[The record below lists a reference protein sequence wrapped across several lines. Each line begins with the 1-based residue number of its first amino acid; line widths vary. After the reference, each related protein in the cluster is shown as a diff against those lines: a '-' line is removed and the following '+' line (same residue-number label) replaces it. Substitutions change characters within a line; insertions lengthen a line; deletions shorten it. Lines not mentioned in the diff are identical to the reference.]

1 MTDLR
6 SELDRQRGTERAQA
20 IRALLAQPLLT
31 RAADPDDF
39 FLVARH
45 AAELVPWFAE
55 HTGWRLSVEARQG
68 YARLAKV
75 SARPDG
81 TRPARRPRGNQ
92 DPFDRRRY
100 TLFCV
105 LAAELLTGQVTTIG
119 ILAGRLT
126 QATAVERAMPTF
138 DSTSREDR
146 RAYVDALMMMERFGV
161 LTATDGSTDAYLEQ
175 ADAKVLYRVDATRL
189 ARLLAAPQ
197 SPARLP
203 GPDIAALVAED
214 RADDEAQRP
223 RHSVIRRLLDDPV
236 IYFDELDEA
245 ERAYATG
252 APGRR
257 AIRATIEEAG
267 LQLEERAEGML
278 AIDPD
283 AVATDERFPAENSV
297 PGQTALLL
305 LDSVLAVHP
314 DPVPEDLLA
323 EQITERFAELPAWA
337 RTYRSDGGARR
348 LLTEALAVLERFGL
362 VSRTDDMITA
372 RPAAAR
378 YAAVAPARS
387 ARTPRPRRAR

>member
-20 IRALLAQPLLT
+20 IRALLARPLLT
-31 RAADPDDF
+31 RAADPEDF

-45 AAELVPWFAE
+45 AAELVPWFDE

-81 TRPARRPRGNQ
+81 TRPARRLRGNR

-100 TLFCV
+100 ALFCV

-126 QATAVERAMPTF
+126 QATVVEPAIPTF
-138 DSTSREDR
+138 DSASREDR
-146 RAYVDALMMMERFGV
+146 RAYVDALLLLERFGV
-161 LTATDGSTDAYLEQ
+161 LTATDGSTDAYLEHT
-175 ADAKVLYRVDATRL
+175 DAKVLYRVDATRL

-197 SPARLP
+197 SPSRLP
-203 GPDIAALVAED
+203 GPDLSALVRED
-214 RADDEAQRP
+214 RADDDPDRL
-223 RHSVIRRLLDDPV
+223 RHSLVRRLLDDPV
-236 IYFDELDEA
+236 VYFDELPEA

-252 APGRR
+252 VPGRR
-257 AIRATIEEAG
+257 AIRAAIEEAG
-267 LQLEERAEGML
+267 LQLEERAEGLL

-305 LDSVLAVHP
+305 LDSILAAHP
-314 DPVPEDLLA
+314 EPVPRAALA
-323 EQITERFAELPAWA
+323 EQIAARFAELPAWA
-337 RTYRSDGGARR
+337 RTYRSDGGPQR
-348 LLTEALAVLERFGL
+348 LLTEALGVLERFKL
-362 VSRTDDMITA
+362 IFNDEVIRA

-378 YAAVAPARS
+378 YAAPTTS
-387 ARTPRPRRAR
+387 AKTPRPRRAR

>member
-20 IRALLAQPLLT
+20 IRALLAKPLLT

-45 AAELVPWFAE
+45 AAELVPWFDA
-55 HTGWRLSVEARQG
+55 HTGWRLSIEARQG

-81 TRPARRPRGNQ
+81 TRPARRLRGNR

-100 TLFCV
+100 ALFCM
-105 LAAELLTGQVTTIG
+105 LAAELLPGHVTTIG
-119 ILAGRLT
+119 ILAGLLA
-126 QATAVERAMPTF
+126 QATAVEPAIPTF
-138 DSTSREDR
+138 DSASREDR
-146 RAYVDALMMMERFGV
+146 RAYVDALMLLERFGV
-161 LTATDGSTDAYLEQ
+161 LTATDGSTDAYLER

-197 SPARLP
+197 SPSRMA
-203 GPDIAALVAED
+203 GPDVPALVDEPQYEGTED
-214 RADDEAQRP
+214 GLRFAI
-223 RHSVIRRLLDDPV
+223 VRRLLDDPV
-236 IYFDELDEA
+236 VYFDELSEA

-252 APGRR
+252 PAGRQT
-257 AIRATIEEAG
+257 IRAAVAEAG
-267 LQLEERAEGML
+267 LQLEERAEGLL

-297 PGQTALLL
+297 PAQTALLL
-305 LDSVLAVHP
+305 LDTILAAHPAPASPDVLA
-314 DPVPEDLLA
+314 A
-323 EQITERFAELPAWA
+323 QIAARFTEMPAWA
-337 RTYRSDGGARR
+337 RTYRSDGGAQR
-348 LLTEALAVLERFGL
+348 LLAEALAVLERFKLIVRAEDGL
-362 VSRTDDMITA
+362 HA

-378 YAAVAPARS
+378 YADAPA
-387 ARTPRPRRAR
+387 AGAKTPRPRRAR

>member
-1 MTDLR
+1 VTDLR

-20 IRALLAQPLLT
+20 IRALLAKPLLT

-45 AAELVPWFAE
+45 AAELVPWFGT
-55 HTGWRLSVEARQG
+55 HTGWRLSIEARQG

-81 TRPARRPRGNQ
+81 TRPARRLRGNR

-100 TLFCV
+100 ALFCM
-105 LAAELLTGQVTTIG
+105 LAAELLPGHVTTIG
-119 ILAGRLT
+119 ILAGLLT
-126 QATAVERAMPTF
+126 QATAVEASIPTF
-138 DSTSREDR
+138 DSASREDR
-146 RAYVDALMMMERFGV
+146 RAYVDALMLLERFGV
-161 LTATDGSTDAYLEQ
+161 LTATDGSTDAYLER

-197 SPARLP
+197 SPSRLA
-203 GPDIAALVAED
+203 GPDLSALVDEPQYEGTED
-214 RADDEAQRP
+214 RL
-223 RHSVIRRLLDDPV
+223 RHAVIRRLLDDPV
-236 IYFDELDEA
+236 VYFDELSEA

-252 APGRR
+252 LTGRQLIR
-257 AIRATIEEAG
+257 VAIAEAG

-297 PGQTALLL
+297 PAQSALLL
-305 LDSVLAVHP
+305 LDTILAAHP
-314 DPVPEDLLA
+314 SPVSPDALA
-323 EQITERFAELPAWA
+323 EQLAARFAEQPAWA
-337 RTYRSDGGARR
+337 RTYRSDGGAQR
-348 LLTEALAVLERFGL
+348 LLTEAVAVLERFGL
-362 VSRTDDMITA
+362 VRTTDDGIGA

-378 YAAVAPARS
+378 YADAPA
-387 ARTPRPRRAR
+387 ADAKTPRPRRAR

>member
-20 IRALLAQPLLT
+20 IRALLARPLLT

-45 AAELVPWFAE
+45 AAELVPWFDE

-81 TRPARRPRGNQ
+81 TRPARRLRGNQ

-100 TLFCV
+100 ALFSV

-119 ILAGRLT
+119 ILAGRLA
-126 QATAVERAMPTF
+126 QATAVEPAIPTF
-138 DSTSREDR
+138 DSASREDR
-146 RAYVDALMMMERFGV
+146 RAYVDALLLLERFGV
-161 LTATDGSTDAYLEQ
+161 LTATDGSTDAYLEH
-175 ADAKVLYRVDATRL
+175 ADAKVLYRVDPTRL

-197 SPARLP
+197 SPSRLP
-203 GPDIAALVAED
+203 GPDLPALVRED
-214 RADDEAQRP
+214 RYDDDADRL
-223 RHSVIRRLLDDPV
+223 RHSLVRRLLDDPV
-236 IYFDELDEA
+236 VYFDELPEA

-257 AIRATIEEAG
+257 AVRAAVEEAG

-305 LDSVLAVHP
+305 LDSVLAAHP
-314 DPVPEDLLA
+314 EPVPHAALA
-323 EQITERFAELPAWA
+323 EQIAARFAELPGWA
-337 RTYRSDGGARR
+337 RTYRSDGGAQR
-348 LLTEALAVLERFGL
+348 LLAEALAVLERFNLIARSENG
-362 VSRTDDMITA
+362 IGA

-378 YAAVAPARS
+378 YAAAPA
-387 ARTPRPRRAR
+387 AGAKTPRPRRAR

>member
-20 IRALLAQPLLT
+20 IRALLARPLLT

-45 AAELVPWFAE
+45 AAELVPWFEE

-81 TRPARRPRGNQ
+81 TRPARRLRGNR

-100 TLFCV
+100 ALFCV

-126 QATAVERAMPTF
+126 QATAVEPVIPTF
-138 DSTSREDR
+138 DSASREDR
-146 RAYVDALMMMERFGV
+146 RAYVDALMMLERFGA
-161 LTATDGSTDAYLEQ
+161 LTATDGSTDAYLEH

-197 SPARLP
+197 APSRLP
-203 GPDIAALVAED
+203 GPDVAALVRED
-214 RADDEAQRP
+214 RYDDDAERL
-223 RHSVIRRLLDDPV
+223 RHSLVRRLLDDPV
-236 IYFDELDEA
+236 VYFDELTEA

-252 APGRR
+252 VAGRR
-257 AIRATIEEAG
+257 VIRAAVEEAG

-297 PGQTALLL
+297 PAQTALLL
-305 LDSVLAVHP
+305 LDSILAAHPEPVPRTVLA
-314 DPVPEDLLA
+314 DRIA
-323 EQITERFAELPAWA
+323 ARFAELPAWA
-337 RTYRSDGGARR
+337 RTYRSDGGAQR
-348 LLTEALAVLERFGL
+348 LLGEALAVLERFKLTIDGEAIR
-362 VSRTDDMITA
+362 V

-378 YAAVAPARS
+378 YAAAPAAS
-387 ARTPRPRRAR
+387 AKTPRPRRAR